1 MQLTEQQAKLLLAF
15 YSSDGMTLKYAEYA
29 RENGMKKYEVSRIG
43 ESLSEMGLINRDDP
57 RRLILTDEGESA
69 AKDIK
74 TRIEIAKS
82 HLSYENVNSADIDG
96 IAFTWALHCPYSLF
110 DAIEKIDQHYKTK
123 SYFNKSEAFN
133 GSQLARKIDEGFF
146 VLPCMLHKLED
157 DPMTPHTNVSM
168 ANDAF
173 KRSCEVRVHK
183 GKGYVILFPM
193 MMTMNR
199 TTSNPM
205 VHTARPIT
213 GKPFNFMYWNG
224 NKYVP
229 VQIENDTLKIPID
242 DFQFVCLGEDIA
254 SRVLMGSIEI
264 SATCSSGGMTDE
276 NGNARNMRAML
287 TVYLH

>member
-1 MQLTEQQAKLLLAF
+1 MQLTEQQARLLLAF
-15 YSSDGMTLKYAEYA
+15 YSSDNMTLKYAEYA
-29 RENGMKKYEVSRIG
+29 REKGMKKYEVSRIG
-43 ESLSEMGLINRDDP
+43 ESLSEMRLINRDDP
-57 RRLILTDEGESA
+57 RRLTLTDEGRDI
-69 AKDIK
+69 AKDII
-74 TRIEIAKS
+74 TRIEIAKD
-82 HLSYENVNSADIDG
+82 HLSYEGVNNNDIDG

-110 DAIEKIDQHYKTK
+110 DAIEKINQHYKTK

-133 GSQLARKIDEGFF
+133 GSQLARKINEGFF
-146 VLPCMLHKLED
+146 ILPCMLHKLED

-168 ANDAF
+168 ANNAF
-173 KRSCEVRVHK
+173 KRNCEVRVHK

-193 MMTMNR
+193 MTMNR
-199 TTSNPM
+199 TTNDPM
-205 VHTARPIT
+205 VHTARTIT
-213 GKPFNFMYWNG
+213 GKPFNFVYWNG

-264 SATCSSGGMTDE
+264 SATCSSSGMTDE